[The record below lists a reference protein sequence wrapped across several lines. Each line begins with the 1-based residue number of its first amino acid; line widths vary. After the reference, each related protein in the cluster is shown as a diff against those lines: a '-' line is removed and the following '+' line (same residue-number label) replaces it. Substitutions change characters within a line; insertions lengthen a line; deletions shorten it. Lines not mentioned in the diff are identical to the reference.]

1 MFSSTIF
8 KEWLSGEGVLARAGG
23 SFAGINFTRGAFA
36 PCAQGVAGLRGVLNS
51 GLGLNAGCPDG
62 VELAAG
68 LGS

>member
-8 KEWLSGEGVLARAGG
+8 KEWLSGVGVLAWADGN
-23 SFAGINFTRGAFA
+23 FAGIDFTRGVFA
-36 PCAQGVAGLRGVLNS
+36 PCVQGVGGLKGVLNS

-62 VELAAG
+62 VELVAG